1 MSVSTL
7 PHWDM
12 TTVYPALDD
21 LTFEQDVEQLIQS
34 ISDLSAFFDA
44 HEIQFK
50 DNISV
55 DSSVISVFEQLIEKY
70 NTVVEKQQTMG
81 TFIMSFVTTDSRNTL
96 AQSKMSMFQQHG
108 IKMSML
114 STRLTAW
121 VGAMDIDALIAQ
133 SEVAQAHSFWLKKT
147 KESATHLMSPQEEA
161 LAAELNL
168 TGGSAWSK
176 LHGAI
181 TSQMMV
187 DVHTKDGIE
196 TMPMSAVRNLAS
208 NANRDLRRA
217 GYEAELAAWEKTEV
231 STAASLNGVKGQV
244 GLLARK
250 RGWNSPLDTALFD
263 SHIDRETL
271 DAMMDAA
278 KASFPDF
285 RRYFKA
291 KAKGLGLDKLAWY
304 DISAPLGDGRTW
316 TYSEAE
322 NFIIEQFGEY
332 SDKLKDLAQRAFS
345 ENWIDAEPRNG
356 KRDGAF
362 CMKIRNDESRILANF
377 KPSYGSVSTLA
388 HELGHAY
395 HNVKL
400 ATQRTSF
407 QRINPMTLAETASIF
422 CEALVQDAALKN
434 ADTAE
439 QLSILEASLQ
449 RDSQLV
455 TDICSRFHFEKTVFE
470 KRSERELSVD
480 EFKSIMLE
488 GQKLTFGD
496 DVDESTYHPYMWAVK
511 PHYYRTELSF
521 YNYPYMFGRLFGL
534 GLFARYKADP
544 ENFKSGYDDLL
555 ASTGIADAAELAR
568 RFDIDI
574 RSPAFWTAS
583 LDVIRA
589 DINQF
594 EALVNG

>member
-21 LTFEQDVEQLIQS
+21 PAFEQDVNQLVQS
-34 ISDLSAFFDA
+34 ISDLSAFFDE
-44 HEIQFK
+44 HEIQSK
-50 DNISV
+50 DNVSV
-55 DSSVISVFEQLIEKY
+55 DAGVVSVFEQLVNKY
-70 NTVVEKQQTMG
+70 NSVVEKQQTMG
-81 TFIMSFVTTDSRNTL
+81 AYIMSFVTTNSRDTL

-108 IKMSML
+108 VKMSML
-114 STRLTAW
+114 GTRLTAW
-121 VGAMDIDALIAQ
+121 IGSMDVDALLQQ
-133 SEVAQAHSFWLKKT
+133 SSVAQAHAFWLKKT

-161 LAAELNL
+161 LAAELHL

-176 LHGAI
+176 LHGAV

-187 DVHTKDGIE
+187 DVHTKDGID

-208 NANRDLRRA
+208 NADRELRQA

-231 STAASLNGVKGQV
+231 STAAALNGIKGQV
-244 GLLARK
+244 SLLARK
-250 RGWNSPLDTALFD
+250 RGWDSPLDTALFD
-263 SHIDRETL
+263 SHIDRATL
-271 DAMMDAA
+271 DAMMSAA
-278 KASFPDF
+278 KESFPDF
-285 RRYFKA
+285 RRYYKA
-291 KAKGLGLDKLAWY
+291 KAKGLGLDKLTWY
-304 DISAPLGDGRTW
+304 DLFAPLGDGRTW

-322 NFIIEQFGEY
+322 NFIIKQFGEY
-332 SDKLKDLAQRAFS
+332 SEKLQGLAQRAFS
-345 ENWIDAEPRNG
+345 ESWIDAEPRNG

-395 HNVKL
+395 HNVNL
-400 ATQRTSF
+400 AEKKTSF
-407 QRINPMTLAETASIF
+407 QRANPMTLAETASIF

-434 ADTAE
+434 ADSAE

-455 TDICSRFHFEKTVFE
+455 TDISCRFHFEKTVFK

-496 DVDESTYHPYMWAVK
+496 GVDESTYHPYMWAVK
-511 PHYYRTELSF
+511 PHYYRAELSF

-544 ENFKSGYDDLL
+544 EGFKSGYDDLL
-555 ASTGIADAAELAR
+555 ASTGIADAAELAQ

-594 EALVNG
+594 EALVKG